1 MSRSRNS
8 NQLPADEEQQQSEAP
23 PSRCVRFLY
32 FTWKFCTCVFS
43 HVLLVSLV
51 VSYCILGAFTFEH
64 LEADNERK
72 VCALWFGWPVR
83 ALRTFGFE
91 CVGVSREV
99 ARGRVWVLL
108 NVSLRFCLLWVS
120 FIAFSRCSI
129 CVNIYLD

>member
-8 NQLPADEEQQQSEAP
+8 NQLAVPEEEQPEAP

-32 FTWKFCTCVFS
+32 FLWKFCTCVFS

-72 VCALWFGWPVR
+72 VCQLGRYQNRYASKYLLVLCAFN
-83 ALRTFGFE
+83 LRIVCTNV
-91 CVGVSREV
+91 CV
-99 ARGRVWVLL
+99 
-108 NVSLRFCLLWVS
+108 CM
-120 FIAFSRCSI
+120 FSTCMK
-129 CVNIYLD
+129 NTH